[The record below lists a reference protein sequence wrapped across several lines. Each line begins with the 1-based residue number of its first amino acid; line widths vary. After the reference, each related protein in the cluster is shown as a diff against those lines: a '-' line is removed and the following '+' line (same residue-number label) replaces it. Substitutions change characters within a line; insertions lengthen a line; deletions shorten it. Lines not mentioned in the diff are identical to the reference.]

1 MPWQNDNDGNRP
13 NNPWG
18 NGGGGGGPRRG
29 GGGGEPPQIDEF
41 IKKGQ
46 DQLKNILPG
55 GKGGF
60 SIIVILLAILWIG
73 FGGLYF
79 VDPNEEAVVLRFGK
93 FVKQTGPGAGW
104 HLPYPIESVEIRG
117 VTDEKQISIGS
128 ARRQDAR
135 GRSFQTSGGRD
146 ESLMLT
152 QDENIVDVRFN
163 VVWRIGSLR
172 DYLFNMQDPDRT
184 IKSVAESAMREIVGK
199 NQITPIITTAR
210 GQIEEEAIRIIQ
222 STLNNYG
229 AGVDI
234 LRVQIIESQ
243 APEEVKD
250 AFLDVQKAEA
260 DQQRFQ
266 NEAEAYR
273 NQKVR
278 QAEGEAERLVQQAE
292 AYRAT
297 TVAGAQGEAARFV
310 SVYNEYALAKDVTKK
325 RIYLETM
332 ENILTGMDKI
342 ILDGDAGSGVVPYL
356 PINEINKKQ
365 QDKEGK

>member
-1 MPWQNDNDGNRP
+1 MPWQNDNNGNRP

-18 NGGGGGGPRRG
+18 NNGGGPRR

-46 DQLKNILPG
+46 DQLKTVLPG
-55 GKGGF
+55 GKGSF
-60 SIIVILLAILWIG
+60 SIIALAALALWLATGI
-73 FGGLYF
+73 YF
-79 VDPNEEAVVLRFGK
+79 VDPNEQAVVLRFGK
-93 FVKQTGPGAGW
+93 FVDQTEPGAHW
-104 HLPYPIESVEIRG
+104 HFPYPIETVEIRG
-117 VTDEKQISIGS
+117 VTDEKQISVGN
-128 ARRQDAR
+128 RRVQDTR
-135 GRSFQTSGGRD
+135 GRRLQAGSGRD

-172 DYLFNMQDPDRT
+172 DYLFNMQDPDGT
-184 IKSVAESAMREIVGK
+184 IKSVSESAMREIVGK

-222 STLNNYG
+222 STLNDYG

-278 QAEGEAERLVQQAE
+278 QAEGEAERLVQLAE

-297 TVAGAQGEAARFV
+297 TVAGAQGEAARFT
-310 SVYNEYALAKDVTKK
+310 SVYNEYVQAKDVTKK

-332 ENILTGMDKI
+332 ENILAGMDKV
-342 ILDGDAGSGVVPYL
+342 ILDGNAGSGVVPYL
-356 PINEINKKQ
+356 PINEIKKKQ
-365 QDKEGK
+365 QGEGN